1 VEQFVVKP
9 NLPQGVV
16 KSVIIG
22 SGYPELEAALSRL
35 GIKAICIADN
45 DGVAAPVRAHADM
58 SAYYCGNG
66 ELIISKNIFESC
78 GTEMF
83 PTGTMLYCSNVG
95 QSDKYPMDIGLN
107 ACEVGDIIFCSVENT
122 EVAILEHAKK
132 RGKKLINVRQGYAKC
147 SVCVLDETH
156 IITADKSIAEAAQN
170 SGIEVLMIEP
180 GFFELPG
187 YDYGFIGGS
196 CFKCSAGTIAFT
208 GNLEGHP
215 NMENILQFINNLG
228 IKVVYL
234 TNKRCFDVGSIL
246 PLTERKEQD

>member
-1 VEQFVVKP
+1 MERFVVKP
-9 NLPQGVV
+9 NLPQGRV
-16 KSVIIG
+16 KSVIMG
-22 SGYPELEAALSRL
+22 SVYYELEKAFAEL
-35 GIKAICIADN
+35 GIKAICIANN

-66 ELIISKNIFESC
+66 ELIISKNIFDSC
-78 GTEMF
+78 DLKMF
-83 PTGTMLYCSNVG
+83 PSGTVLRCSNVG
-95 QSDKYPMDIGLN
+95 QAEKYPLDIGLN
-107 ACEVGDIIFCSVENT
+107 ACEVGDVIFCSIENT
-122 EVAILEHAKK
+122 DAAILEHAEKH
-132 RGKKLINVRQGYAKC
+132 GKKLINARQGYAKC
-147 SVCVLDETH
+147 SVCVLDEKH

-170 SGIEVLMIEP
+170 AGIEVLLIEP

-196 CFKCSAGTIAFT
+196 CFKYSADTIAFT
-208 GNLEGHP
+208 GSLDGHS
-215 NMENILQFINNLG
+215 NKESILKFVKNLG

>member
-1 VEQFVVKP
+1 MEQFVVKP
-9 NLPQGVV
+9 NLPQGRV
-16 KSVIIG
+16 KSVIMG
-22 SGYPELEAALSRL
+22 SGYYELETALAEL
-35 GIKAICIADN
+35 GIKVIHIANN
-45 DGVAAPVRAHADM
+45 DGVAQPVRAHADM

-66 ELIISKNIFESC
+66 ELIISKNIFDSC
-78 GTEMF
+78 DAEMF
-83 PTGTMLYCSNVG
+83 PVGTVLHCSNDG
-95 QSDKYPMDIGLN
+95 QRDKYPMDIGLN

-122 EVAILEHAKK
+122 EAAILEHAQK

-170 SGIEVLMIEP
+170 AGIAVLLIEP

-208 GNLEGHP
+208 GKLEGHP
-215 NMENILQFINNLG
+215 NMENILQFIDNLG